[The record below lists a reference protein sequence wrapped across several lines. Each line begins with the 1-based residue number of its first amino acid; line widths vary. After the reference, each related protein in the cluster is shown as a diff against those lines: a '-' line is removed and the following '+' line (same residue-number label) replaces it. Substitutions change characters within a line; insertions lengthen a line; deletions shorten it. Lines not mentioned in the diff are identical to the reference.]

1 MSTQG
6 WICDIDVVACCFP
19 KVPDVTDVLIP
30 YLISILAALLMLFI
44 VGLAYLEMRR
54 RTKDLISKEAKLPDA
69 VRFMTLAADV
79 ENLKVVRDELRDDAD
94 NAREILSKA
103 DNARQW
109 LNQNHALYEKISQSL
124 PAIESR
130 LSIAKTDFEDASKK
144 ADQAS
149 LLLLGRTT
157 ELRKAEQDFQVK
169 QRACKL
175 IDDEIAGRRK
185 TLDSLE
191 SEIHGRQEWLNE
203 NQLLYAKI
211 SQELPAMEARL
222 SHARSEFDEAAIK
235 TEQANMLLL
244 GRVTEVRQA
253 EQELQV
259 QERTR
264 KLVDGEITDRR
275 KTLDA
280 MQGEIRAKQEEWS
293 QLQASQQTLMS
304 EIGNLTTK
312 KDSAAEDFSKFERDL
327 DSIVKTL
334 ERTEE
339 RNRELDADINDKMD
353 NLKLIDKQV
362 KRLDEERLNI
372 ERLIVA
378 AEKRWAQVST
388 TVGAADGQRLAELW
402 SPALK
407 KSQFARR
414 RKLNENG
421 EISSLTAMQ
430 EYMVAAGLQYH
441 ERMLY
446 QFHTSLKVAEMSPLV
461 VLAGISGTGKS
472 ELPRRYAEG
481 MGMHVLTLPVQPR
494 WDSPQDMFGFYNYLE
509 NRYRATELARAL
521 VQMDRFVDER
531 KAEWNFPQ
539 EWKEHSL
546 RDRMLIVL
554 LDEMN
559 LARVEYYF
567 SEFLS
572 RLETRRGIDRSDP
585 DQRRKAEIM
594 LEVGIQTIK
603 KEGGKVEVQQQPT
616 LPIFVD
622 RNVLFVGTMNEDETT
637 QTLSDKVVDRAN
649 VLRFGRPSSLKS
661 KASDESFEGAKAFL
675 AYEDWQSWIKNS
687 DTDLSQSIR
696 SDVTEWVQKLNQ
708 AMHRIGRPF
717 AHRTYGAILSYVANY
732 PQQENFRLAVADQI
746 EMKVLPKLRGLDP
759 HDPQVGQALG
769 EIQSVINSLG
779 DEKLQSAIQE
789 SRGADSHQFLW
800 HGVDRVENS

>member
-1 MSTQG
+1 M
-6 WICDIDVVACCFP
+6 
-19 KVPDVTDVLIP
+19 TDVLIP
-30 YLISILAALLMLFI
+30 YLFSILAALLMLFI

-69 VRFMTLAADV
+69 VRLITLAADV
-79 ENLKVVRDELRDDAD
+79 ENLQSVRDELRHDAD
-94 NAREILSKA
+94 NAREVVSRA

-124 PAIESR
+124 PAIEAR
-130 LSIAKTDFEDASKK
+130 ILLAK
-144 ADQAS
+144 
-149 LLLLGRTT
+149 
-157 ELRKAEQDFQVK
+157 
-169 QRACKL
+169 
-175 IDDEIAGRRK
+175 
-185 TLDSLE
+185 
-191 SEIHGRQEWLNE
+191 
-203 NQLLYAKI
+203 
-211 SQELPAMEARL
+211 
-222 SHARSEFDEAAIK
+222 SEFEEASTKA
-235 TEQANMLLL
+235 EQANMLLL
-244 GRVTEVRQA
+244 GRTTEVRQA

-259 QERTR
+259 QQRTR
-264 KLVDGEITDRR
+264 KLVDDEIADRR
-275 KTLDA
+275 RTLDSL
-280 MQGEIRAKQEEWS
+280 QGEIRAKQEEWS
-293 QLQASQQTLMS
+293 QLQASQQTLMG
-304 EIGNLTTK
+304 EIGAFTTK
-312 KDSAAEDFSKFERDL
+312 RDSAAEDYKKFERDL
-327 DSIVKTL
+327 DAIVKEL

-339 RNRELDADINDKMD
+339 RHRELNADIKDKMD
-353 NLKLIDKQV
+353 NLKLMDKQV
-362 KRLDEERLNI
+362 KRLDEERQNI

-378 AEKRWAQVST
+378 AEKRWAQVSP

-407 KSQFARR
+407 KSQFTNR
-414 RKLNENG
+414 RKLNASA

-430 EYMVAAGLQYH
+430 GYMIAAGLQYH
-441 ERMLY
+441 ERVLY

-494 WDSPQDMFGFYNYLE
+494 WDSPQDMFGFFNYLE

-539 EWKEHSL
+539 EWREHSL

-572 RLETRRGIDRSDP
+572 RLETRRGIDRSNP

-594 LEVGIQTIK
+594 LEVGMQTIK
-603 KEGGKVEVQQQPT
+603 KDGGKLEVQQQPT

-622 RNVLFVGTMNEDETT
+622 KNVLFVGTMNEDETT

-661 KASDESFEGAKAFL
+661 KANDQTSEGLKSFL
-675 AYEDWQSWIKNS
+675 AYDDWQSWIRNS
-687 DTDLSQSIR
+687 DTDLSTAIR

-708 AMHRIGRPF
+708 AMQRIGRPF
-717 AHRTYGAILSYVANY
+717 AHRTYGAMLSYVANY
-732 PQQENFRLAVADQI
+732 PQQDNFRLAVADQI

-759 HDPQVGQALG
+759 HDPQVSQALG
-769 EIQSVINSLG
+769 EIQSVISSLG
-779 DEKLQSAIQE
+779 DEKLQNAIHE
-789 SRGADSHQFLW
+789 ARAAESHQFLW

>member
-1 MSTQG
+1 M
-6 WICDIDVVACCFP
+6 
-19 KVPDVTDVLIP
+19 TDVLIP
-30 YLISILAALLMLFI
+30 YLFSILAALLMLFI

-54 RTKDLISKEAKLPDA
+54 RTKDFISKEAKLPFA
-69 VRFMTLAADV
+69 VRLLTLTAEV
-79 ENLKVVRDELRDDAD
+79 EHLTVVRDELRDDAA

-103 DNARQW
+103 DNAQQW
-109 LNQNHALYEKISQSL
+109 LNQNQALCEKISQSL
-124 PAIESR
+124 PAMEARIS
-130 LSIAKTDFEDASKK
+130 LAKSEFEEASTK
-144 ADQAS
+144 AEQANMM
-149 LLLLGRTT
+149 LLGRT
-157 ELRKAEQDFQVK
+157 
-169 QRACKL
+169 
-175 IDDEIAGRRK
+175 
-185 TLDSLE
+185 
-191 SEIHGRQEWLNE
+191 
-203 NQLLYAKI
+203 
-211 SQELPAMEARL
+211 
-222 SHARSEFDEAAIK
+222 
-235 TEQANMLLL
+235 
-244 GRVTEVRQA
+244 TEVRQA

-259 QERTR
+259 QQRTR
-264 KLVDGEITDRR
+264 KLVDDEIADRR
-275 KTLDA
+275 RTLDSL
-280 MQGEIRAKQEEWS
+280 QGEIRAKQEEWS
-293 QLQASQQTLMS
+293 QLQASQQTLMG
-304 EIGNLTTK
+304 EIGAFTTK
-312 KDSAAEDFSKFERDL
+312 RDSAAEDYEKFERDL
-327 DSIVKTL
+327 DAIVKEL

-339 RNRELDADINDKMD
+339 RHRELNADIRDKMD
-353 NLKLIDKQV
+353 SLRLMDKQV
-362 KRLDEERLNI
+362 KRLDEERQNI
-372 ERLIVA
+372 ERLIAA
-378 AEKRWAQVST
+378 AEKRWAQVSP

-402 SPALK
+402 SPSLK
-407 KSQFARR
+407 KSQFTKRP
-414 RKLNENG
+414 KLSASG
-421 EISSLTAMQ
+421 EMASLAAMQ

-441 ERMLY
+441 ERVLY

-616 LPIFVD
+616 LPVFVD

-661 KASDESFEGAKAFL
+661 KASDESNEGSKAFL

-687 DTDLSQSIR
+687 DNDLSPSIR

-717 AHRTYGAILSYVANY
+717 AHRTYGAMLSYVANY
-732 PQQENFRLAVADQI
+732 PQQDNFKLAVADQI
-746 EMKVLPKLRGLDP
+746 EMKVMPKLRGLDP

-769 EIQSVINSLG
+769 EIQSVISSLG

-789 SRGADSHQFLW
+789 SRGAESHQFLW
-800 HGVDRVENS
+800 HGVDRVESS

>member
-6 WICDIDVVACCFP
+6 WICDVDVVACCFP
-19 KVPDVTDVLIP
+19 KVPEVTDVLIP

-69 VRFMTLAADV
+69 VRLLTLSAEV
-79 ENLKVVRDELRDDAD
+79 ENLKVVRDELRDDAA

-103 DNARQW
+103 ESARLW
-109 LNQNHALYEKISQSL
+109 LNQNQALYEKISQSL
-124 PAIESR
+124 PAIEAR
-130 LSIAKTDFEDASKK
+130 ISIAKSEFEDASKK

-149 LLLLGRTT
+149 MLLLGRT
-157 ELRKAEQDFQVK
+157 
-169 QRACKL
+169 
-175 IDDEIAGRRK
+175 
-185 TLDSLE
+185 
-191 SEIHGRQEWLNE
+191 
-203 NQLLYAKI
+203 
-211 SQELPAMEARL
+211 
-222 SHARSEFDEAAIK
+222 
-235 TEQANMLLL
+235 
-244 GRVTEVRQA
+244 TEVRQA

-259 QERTR
+259 QQRTR
-264 KLVDGEITDRR
+264 KLVDDEITDRR
-275 KTLDA
+275 KTLDSV
-280 MQGEIRAKQEEWS
+280 QGEIRGKQEEWS

-312 KDSAAEDFSKFERDL
+312 KDFAAEDYKKFERDL
-327 DSIVKTL
+327 ETIVKDL
-334 ERTEE
+334 KRAEE
-339 RNRELDADINDKMD
+339 QHRELDAEVKDKMD
-353 NLKLIDKQV
+353 NLRLIDKQV
-362 KRLDEERLNI
+362 KRLDEERQNI

-378 AEKRWAQVST
+378 AEKRWAQVSP

-531 KAEWNFPQ
+531 KAEWNFPP
-539 EWKEHSL
+539 EWKGHSL
-546 RDRMLIVL
+546 CNRMLIVL

-585 DQRRKAEIM
+585 HQRRKAEIM

-649 VLRFGRPSSLKS
+649 VLRFGRPSILKS
-661 KASDESFEGAKAFL
+661 KSSDESVEGAKAFL
-675 AYEDWQSWIKNS
+675 AYEDWESWIKS
-687 DTDLSQSIR
+687 PDTDLSQSIR

-732 PQQENFRLAVADQI
+732 PQQDNFRLAVADQI

-779 DEKLQSAIQE
+779 DENLQSAIQE

>member
-1 MSTQG
+1 M
-6 WICDIDVVACCFP
+6 
-19 KVPDVTDVLIP
+19 TDVLIP
-30 YLISILAALLMLFI
+30 YLFSILAALLMLFI

-69 VRFMTLAADV
+69 VRLITLAADV
-79 ENLKVVRDELRDDAD
+79 ENLQSVRDELRHDAA

-124 PAIESR
+124 PAIEARIS
-130 LSIAKTDFEDASKK
+130 LAK
-144 ADQAS
+144 
-149 LLLLGRTT
+149 
-157 ELRKAEQDFQVK
+157 
-169 QRACKL
+169 
-175 IDDEIAGRRK
+175 
-185 TLDSLE
+185 
-191 SEIHGRQEWLNE
+191 
-203 NQLLYAKI
+203 
-211 SQELPAMEARL
+211 
-222 SHARSEFDEAAIK
+222 SEFEEASTKA
-235 TEQANMLLL
+235 EQANMLLL
-244 GRVTEVRQA
+244 GRTTEVRQA

-259 QERTR
+259 QQRTR
-264 KLVDGEITDRR
+264 KLVDDEIADRR
-275 KTLDA
+275 RTLDSL
-280 MQGEIRAKQEEWS
+280 QGEIRAKQEEWS
-293 QLQASQQTLMS
+293 QLQASQQTLMG
-304 EIGNLTTK
+304 EIGAFTTK
-312 KDSAAEDFSKFERDL
+312 RDSAAEDYKKFERDL
-327 DSIVKTL
+327 DAIVKEL

-339 RNRELDADINDKMD
+339 RHRELNADIKDKMD
-353 NLKLIDKQV
+353 NLKLMDKQV
-362 KRLDEERLNI
+362 KRLDEERQNI

-378 AEKRWAQVST
+378 AEKRWAQVSP

-407 KSQFARR
+407 KSQFTKR
-414 RKLNENG
+414 RKLSASG
-421 EISSLTAMQ
+421 EITSLAAMQ

-441 ERMLY
+441 ERVLY

-661 KASDESFEGAKAFL
+661 KASDESVEGSKAFL

-687 DTDLSQSIR
+687 DTDLSTSIR

-717 AHRTYGAILSYVANY
+717 AHRTYGAMLSYVANY
-732 PQQENFRLAVADQI
+732 PQQDNFKLAVADQI
-746 EMKVLPKLRGLDP
+746 EMKVMPKLRGLDP

-789 SRGADSHQFLW
+789 SRGAESHQFLW

>member
-1 MSTQG
+1 
-6 WICDIDVVACCFP
+6 
-19 KVPDVTDVLIP
+19 
-30 YLISILAALLMLFI
+30 MLFI

-54 RTKDLISKEAKLPDA
+54 RTKDFISKEAKLPFA
-69 VRFMTLAADV
+69 VRLLTLTAEV
-79 ENLKVVRDELRDDAD
+79 EHLTVVRDELRDDAA

-103 DNARQW
+103 DNAQQW
-109 LNQNHALYEKISQSL
+109 LNQNQALCEKISQSL
-124 PAIESR
+124 PAMEARIS
-130 LSIAKTDFEDASKK
+130 LAKSEFEEASTK
-144 ADQAS
+144 AEQANMM
-149 LLLLGRTT
+149 LLGRT
-157 ELRKAEQDFQVK
+157 
-169 QRACKL
+169 
-175 IDDEIAGRRK
+175 
-185 TLDSLE
+185 
-191 SEIHGRQEWLNE
+191 
-203 NQLLYAKI
+203 
-211 SQELPAMEARL
+211 
-222 SHARSEFDEAAIK
+222 
-235 TEQANMLLL
+235 
-244 GRVTEVRQA
+244 TEVRQA

-259 QERTR
+259 QQRTR
-264 KLVDGEITDRR
+264 KLVDDEIADRR
-275 KTLDA
+275 RTLDSL
-280 MQGEIRAKQEEWS
+280 QGEIRAKQEEWS
-293 QLQASQQTLMS
+293 QLQASQQTLMG
-304 EIGNLTTK
+304 EIGAFTTK
-312 KDSAAEDFSKFERDL
+312 RDSAAEDYEKFERDL
-327 DSIVKTL
+327 DAIVKEL

-339 RNRELDADINDKMD
+339 RHRELNADIRDKMD
-353 NLKLIDKQV
+353 SLRLMDKQV
-362 KRLDEERLNI
+362 KRLDEERQNI
-372 ERLIVA
+372 ERLIAA
-378 AEKRWAQVST
+378 AEKRWAQVSP

-402 SPALK
+402 SPSLK
-407 KSQFARR
+407 KSQFTKRP
-414 RKLNENG
+414 KLSASG
-421 EISSLTAMQ
+421 EMASLAAMQ

-441 ERMLY
+441 ERVLY

-616 LPIFVD
+616 LPVFVD

-661 KASDESFEGAKAFL
+661 KASDESNEGSKAFL

-687 DTDLSQSIR
+687 DNDLSPSIR

-717 AHRTYGAILSYVANY
+717 AHRTYGAMLSYVANY
-732 PQQENFRLAVADQI
+732 PQQDNFKLAVADQI
-746 EMKVLPKLRGLDP
+746 EMKVMPKLRGLDP

-769 EIQSVINSLG
+769 EIQSVISSLG

-789 SRGADSHQFLW
+789 SRGAESHQFLW
-800 HGVDRVENS
+800 HGVDRVESS

>member
-1 MSTQG
+1 M
-6 WICDIDVVACCFP
+6 
-19 KVPDVTDVLIP
+19 TDVLIP
-30 YLISILAALLMLFI
+30 YLFSILAALLMLFI

-69 VRFMTLAADV
+69 VRFLTLTAEV
-79 ENLKVVRDELRDDAD
+79 EHLTVVRDELRDDAA

-103 DNARQW
+103 ENARQW

-124 PAIESR
+124 PAIEARIS
-130 LSIAKTDFEDASKK
+130 LAK
-144 ADQAS
+144 
-149 LLLLGRTT
+149 
-157 ELRKAEQDFQVK
+157 
-169 QRACKL
+169 
-175 IDDEIAGRRK
+175 
-185 TLDSLE
+185 
-191 SEIHGRQEWLNE
+191 
-203 NQLLYAKI
+203 
-211 SQELPAMEARL
+211 
-222 SHARSEFDEAAIK
+222 SEFEEASTKA
-235 TEQANMLLL
+235 EQANMLLL
-244 GRVTEVRQA
+244 GRTTEVRQA
-253 EQELQV
+253 EQELKV
-259 QERTR
+259 QQRTR
-264 KLVDGEITDRR
+264 KLVDDEIADRR
-275 KTLDA
+275 KTLDSL
-280 MQGEIRAKQEEWS
+280 QGEIRAKQEEWS
-293 QLQASQQTLMS
+293 QLQASQQTLMG
-304 EIGNLTTK
+304 EIGAFTTK
-312 KDSAAEDFSKFERDL
+312 RDSAAEDYKKFERDL
-327 DSIVKTL
+327 DAIVKEL

-339 RNRELDADINDKMD
+339 RHRELNADIKDKMD
-353 NLKLIDKQV
+353 NLKLMDKQV
-362 KRLDEERLNI
+362 KRLDEERQNI

-378 AEKRWAQVST
+378 AEKRWAQVSP

-407 KSQFARR
+407 KSQFTKR
-414 RKLNENG
+414 RKLSASG
-421 EISSLTAMQ
+421 EITSLAAMQ

-441 ERMLY
+441 ERVLY

-531 KAEWNFPQ
+531 KSEWNFPQ

-603 KEGGKVEVQQQPT
+603 KDGGKVEVQQQPT

-649 VLRFGRPSSLKS
+649 VLRFGRPTSLKS
-661 KASDESFEGAKAFL
+661 KAGDGSVEGAKAFL

-687 DTDLSQSIR
+687 DTDLLPSIR

-717 AHRTYGAILSYVANY
+717 AHRTYGAMLSYVANY
-732 PQQENFRLAVADQI
+732 PQQDNFKLAVADQI
-746 EMKVLPKLRGLDP
+746 EMKVMPKLRGLDP

-789 SRGADSHQFLW
+789 SRGAESHQFLW

>member
-1 MSTQG
+1 MASTQG
-6 WICDIDVVACCFP
+6 WICVVEVVECCFP

-30 YLISILAALLMLFI
+30 YLFSILAALLMLFI

-54 RTKDLISKEAKLPDA
+54 RTQDLISKEAKLPDA
-69 VRFMTLAADV
+69 VRLITLAADV
-79 ENLKVVRDELRDDAD
+79 ENLQSVRDELRHDAD
-94 NAREILSKA
+94 NAREVVSRA

-109 LNQNHALYEKISQSL
+109 LSQNHALYEKISQSL
-124 PAIESR
+124 PAIEARIS
-130 LSIAKTDFEDASKK
+130 LAKSEFEEAS
-144 ADQAS
+144 
-149 LLLLGRTT
+149 T
-157 ELRKAEQDFQVK
+157 KAE
-169 QRACKL
+169 R
-175 IDDEIAGRRK
+175 
-185 TLDSLE
+185 
-191 SEIHGRQEWLNE
+191 
-203 NQLLYAKI
+203 
-211 SQELPAMEARL
+211 
-222 SHARSEFDEAAIK
+222 
-235 TEQANMLLL
+235 ANMLLL
-244 GRVTEVRQA
+244 GRTTEVRQA

-259 QERTR
+259 QQRTR
-264 KLVDGEITDRR
+264 KLVDDEIADRR
-275 KTLDA
+275 RTVDSL
-280 MQGEIRAKQEEWS
+280 QGEIRAKQEEWS
-293 QLQASQQTLMS
+293 QLQASQQTLLG
-304 EIGNLTTK
+304 EIGAFTTK
-312 KDSAAEDFSKFERDL
+312 RDSAAEDYKKFERDL
-327 DSIVKTL
+327 DAIVKEL

-339 RNRELDADINDKMD
+339 RHQELNADIKDKMG
-353 NLKLIDKQV
+353 NLKFMDNQV
-362 KRLDEERLNI
+362 KRLDEERQNI

-378 AEKRWAQVST
+378 AEKRWAQVSP

-407 KSQFARR
+407 KSQFTKR
-414 RKLNENG
+414 RKLSASG
-421 EISSLTAMQ
+421 EITSLAAMQ
-430 EYMVAAGLQYH
+430 DYMVAAGLQYH
-441 ERMLY
+441 ERVLY

-494 WDSPQDMFGFYNYLE
+494 WDSPQDMFGFFNYLE

-661 KASDESFEGAKAFL
+661 KASDESVEGSKAFL
-675 AYEDWQSWIKNS
+675 AYEDWQLWIKNS
-687 DTDLSQSIR
+687 DTDLLPSIR

-717 AHRTYGAILSYVANY
+717 AHRTYGAMLSYVANY
-732 PQQENFRLAVADQI
+732 PQQDNFKLAVADQI
-746 EMKVLPKLRGLDP
+746 EMKVMPKLRGLDP

-789 SRGADSHQFLW
+789 SRGAESHQFLW

>member
-1 MSTQG
+1 M
-6 WICDIDVVACCFP
+6 
-19 KVPDVTDVLIP
+19 TDVLIP
-30 YLISILAALLMLFI
+30 YLFSILAALLMLFI

-54 RTKDLISKEAKLPDA
+54 RTKDLISKEAKLPNA
-69 VRFMTLAADV
+69 VRFLTLTAEV
-79 ENLKVVRDELRDDAD
+79 EHLTVVRDELRDDAA

-124 PAIESR
+124 PAIEARIS
-130 LSIAKTDFEDASKK
+130 LAKSEFEEASTK
-144 ADQAS
+144 AEQANMM
-149 LLLLGRTT
+149 LLGRT
-157 ELRKAEQDFQVK
+157 
-169 QRACKL
+169 
-175 IDDEIAGRRK
+175 
-185 TLDSLE
+185 
-191 SEIHGRQEWLNE
+191 
-203 NQLLYAKI
+203 
-211 SQELPAMEARL
+211 
-222 SHARSEFDEAAIK
+222 
-235 TEQANMLLL
+235 
-244 GRVTEVRQA
+244 TEVRQA

-259 QERTR
+259 QQRTR
-264 KLVDGEITDRR
+264 KLVDDEIADRR
-275 KTLDA
+275 RTLDSL
-280 MQGEIRAKQEEWS
+280 QGEIRAKQEEWA
-293 QLQASQQTLMS
+293 QLQTSQQTLMG
-304 EIGNLTTK
+304 EIGAFTTK
-312 KDSAAEDFSKFERDL
+312 RDSAAEDYKKFERDL
-327 DSIVKTL
+327 DAIVKEL

-339 RNRELDADINDKMD
+339 RHRELNADIRDKMD
-353 NLKLIDKQV
+353 NLKLVDKQV
-362 KRLDEERLNI
+362 KRLDEERQNI

-378 AEKRWAQVST
+378 AEKRWAQVSP

-402 SPALK
+402 SPSLN
-407 KSQFARR
+407 KSQFTKR
-414 RKLNENG
+414 RKLSASG
-421 EISSLTAMQ
+421 EITSLAAMQ

-441 ERMLY
+441 ERVLY

-531 KAEWNFPQ
+531 KAEWNFPR

-616 LPIFVD
+616 LPVFVD

-661 KASDESFEGAKAFL
+661 KASDESVEGSKAFL

-687 DTDLSQSIR
+687 DTDLSPSIR
-696 SDVTEWVQKLNQ
+696 SDVTEWVQKLNR

-717 AHRTYGAILSYVANY
+717 AHRTYGAMLSYVSNY
-732 PQQENFRLAVADQI
+732 PQQDNFKLAVADQI
-746 EMKVLPKLRGLDP
+746 EMKVMPKLRGLDP

-769 EIQSVINSLG
+769 EIQSVISSLG

-789 SRGADSHQFLW
+789 SRGAESHQFLW

>member
-6 WICDIDVVACCFP
+6 WICDVDVVACCFQ

-30 YLISILAALLMLFI
+30 YLLSILAALLMLFI

-69 VRFMTLAADV
+69 VRLLTLSAEV
-79 ENLKVVRDELRDDAD
+79 ENLNVVRDELRVDAA
-94 NAREILSKA
+94 NAREILNKA
-103 DNARQW
+103 ESARLW
-109 LNQNHALYEKISQSL
+109 LNQNQALYEKISQSL
-124 PAIESR
+124 PGIEAR
-130 LSIAKTDFEDASKK
+130 ISIAKSEFEDASKK

-149 LLLLGRTT
+149 MLLLGRTT
-157 ELRKAEQDFQVK
+157 E
-169 QRACKL
+169 
-175 IDDEIAGRRK
+175 
-185 TLDSLE
+185 
-191 SEIHGRQEWLNE
+191 
-203 NQLLYAKI
+203 
-211 SQELPAMEARL
+211 
-222 SHARSEFDEAAIK
+222 
-235 TEQANMLLL
+235 
-244 GRVTEVRQA
+244 VRQA
-253 EQELQV
+253 EQNLLV
-259 QERTR
+259 QQRTR
-264 KLVDGEITDRR
+264 KLVDDEITDRR
-275 KTLDA
+275 KTLDSV
-280 MQGEIRAKQEEWS
+280 QGEIRGKQEEWS

-312 KDSAAEDFSKFERDL
+312 KDFAAEDYKKFERDL
-327 DSIVKTL
+327 ETIVKDL
-334 ERTEE
+334 KRAEE
-339 RNRELDADINDKMD
+339 QHRELDAEVKDKMD
-353 NLKLIDKQV
+353 NLRLIDKQV
-362 KRLDEERLNI
+362 KRLDEERQNI

-378 AEKRWAQVST
+378 AEKRWAQVAP

-402 SPALK
+402 SPVLK
-407 KSQFARR
+407 KGQFARR
-414 RKLNENG
+414 RKLNASG
-421 EISSLTAMQ
+421 EISSLASMQ

-441 ERMLY
+441 ERVLY

-531 KAEWNFPQ
+531 KAEWNFPP

-661 KASDESFEGAKAFL
+661 RASDESVEGSKAFL
-675 AYEDWQSWIKNS
+675 AYEDWESWIKNS
-687 DTDLSQSIR
+687 DTDILPSIR

-717 AHRTYGAILSYVANY
+717 AHRTYGAMLSYVANY
-732 PQQENFRLAVADQI
+732 PQQDNFKLAVADQI

>member
-1 MSTQG
+1 M
-6 WICDIDVVACCFP
+6 
-19 KVPDVTDVLIP
+19 TDVLIP
-30 YLISILAALLMLFI
+30 YLFSILAALLMLFI

-69 VRFMTLAADV
+69 VRFLTLTAEV
-79 ENLKVVRDELRDDAD
+79 EHLTVVRDELRDDAD

-124 PAIESR
+124 PAIEARIS
-130 LSIAKTDFEDASKK
+130 LAKSEFEEASTK
-144 ADQAS
+144 AEQANMM
-149 LLLLGRTT
+149 LLGRT
-157 ELRKAEQDFQVK
+157 
-169 QRACKL
+169 
-175 IDDEIAGRRK
+175 
-185 TLDSLE
+185 
-191 SEIHGRQEWLNE
+191 
-203 NQLLYAKI
+203 
-211 SQELPAMEARL
+211 
-222 SHARSEFDEAAIK
+222 
-235 TEQANMLLL
+235 
-244 GRVTEVRQA
+244 TEVRQA

-259 QERTR
+259 QQRTR
-264 KLVDGEITDRR
+264 KLVDDEIADRR
-275 KTLDA
+275 RTLDSL
-280 MQGEIRAKQEEWS
+280 QGEIRAKQEEWA
-293 QLQASQQTLMS
+293 QLQTSQQTLMG
-304 EIGNLTTK
+304 EIGAFTTK
-312 KDSAAEDFSKFERDL
+312 RDSAAEDYKKFERDL
-327 DSIVKTL
+327 DAIVKEL

-339 RNRELDADINDKMD
+339 RHRELNADIRDKMD
-353 NLKLIDKQV
+353 NLKLVDKQV
-362 KRLDEERLNI
+362 KRLDEERQNI

-378 AEKRWAQVST
+378 AEKRWAQVSP

-402 SPALK
+402 SPSLN
-407 KSQFARR
+407 KSQFTKR
-414 RKLNENG
+414 RKLSASG
-421 EISSLTAMQ
+421 EITSLAAMQ

-441 ERMLY
+441 ERVLY

-531 KAEWNFPQ
+531 KAEWNFPR

-616 LPIFVD
+616 LPVFVD

-661 KASDESFEGAKAFL
+661 KASDESVEGSKAFL

-687 DTDLSQSIR
+687 DTDLSPSIR
-696 SDVTEWVQKLNQ
+696 SDVTEWVQKLNR

-717 AHRTYGAILSYVANY
+717 AHRTYGAMLSYVSNY
-732 PQQENFRLAVADQI
+732 PQQDNFKLAVADQI
-746 EMKVLPKLRGLDP
+746 EMKVMPKLRGLDP

-769 EIQSVINSLG
+769 EIQSVISSLG

-789 SRGADSHQFLW
+789 SRGAESHQFLW

>member
-1 MSTQG
+1 
-6 WICDIDVVACCFP
+6 
-19 KVPDVTDVLIP
+19 VTDVLIP
-30 YLISILAALLMLFI
+30 YLFSILAALLMLFI

-54 RTKDLISKEAKLPDA
+54 RTKDFISKEAKLPFA
-69 VRFMTLAADV
+69 VRLLTLTAEV
-79 ENLKVVRDELRDDAD
+79 EHLTVVRDELRDDAA

-103 DNARQW
+103 DNAQQW
-109 LNQNHALYEKISQSL
+109 LNQNQALCEKISQSL
-124 PAIESR
+124 PAMEARIS
-130 LSIAKTDFEDASKK
+130 LAKSEFEEASTK
-144 ADQAS
+144 AEQANMM
-149 LLLLGRTT
+149 LLGRT
-157 ELRKAEQDFQVK
+157 
-169 QRACKL
+169 
-175 IDDEIAGRRK
+175 
-185 TLDSLE
+185 
-191 SEIHGRQEWLNE
+191 
-203 NQLLYAKI
+203 
-211 SQELPAMEARL
+211 
-222 SHARSEFDEAAIK
+222 
-235 TEQANMLLL
+235 
-244 GRVTEVRQA
+244 TEVRQA

-259 QERTR
+259 QQRTR
-264 KLVDGEITDRR
+264 KLVDDEIADRR
-275 KTLDA
+275 RTLDSL
-280 MQGEIRAKQEEWS
+280 QGEIRAKQEEWS
-293 QLQASQQTLMS
+293 QLQASQQTLMG
-304 EIGNLTTK
+304 EIGAFTTK
-312 KDSAAEDFSKFERDL
+312 RDSAAEDYEKFERDL
-327 DSIVKTL
+327 DAIVKEL

-339 RNRELDADINDKMD
+339 RHRELNADIRDKMD
-353 NLKLIDKQV
+353 SLRLMDKQV
-362 KRLDEERLNI
+362 KRLDEERQNI
-372 ERLIVA
+372 ERLIAA
-378 AEKRWAQVST
+378 AEKRWAQVSP

-402 SPALK
+402 SPSLK
-407 KSQFARR
+407 KSQFTKRP
-414 RKLNENG
+414 KLSASG
-421 EISSLTAMQ
+421 EMASLAAMQ

-441 ERMLY
+441 ERVLY

-616 LPIFVD
+616 LPVFVD

-661 KASDESFEGAKAFL
+661 KASDESNEGSKAFL

-687 DTDLSQSIR
+687 DNDLSPSIR

-717 AHRTYGAILSYVANY
+717 AHRTYGAMLSYVANY
-732 PQQENFRLAVADQI
+732 PQQDNFKLAVADQI
-746 EMKVLPKLRGLDP
+746 EMKVMPKLRGLDP

-769 EIQSVINSLG
+769 EIQSVISSLG

-789 SRGADSHQFLW
+789 SRGAESHQFLW
-800 HGVDRVENS
+800 HGVDRVESS